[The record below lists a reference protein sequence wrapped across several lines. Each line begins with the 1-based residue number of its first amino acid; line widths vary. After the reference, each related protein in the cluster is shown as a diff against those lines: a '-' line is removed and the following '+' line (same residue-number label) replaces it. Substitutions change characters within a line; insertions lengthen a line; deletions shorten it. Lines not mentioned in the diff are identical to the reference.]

1 MQYMHTC
8 WIAWSLLSWH
18 YKSSCHIAV
27 IAICDRQEHLQH
39 LDHTFPERKLMAGSI
54 SKMFKIWICGQVFIH
69 KKHLSTFVC
78 ISKYIHQSAFGWLPL
93 LPAHPQE

>member
-1 MQYMHTC
+1 
-8 WIAWSLLSWH
+8 L
-18 YKSSCHIAV
+18 
-27 IAICDRQEHLQH
+27 
-39 LDHTFPERKLMAGSI
+39 
-54 SKMFKIWICGQVFIH
+54 KMFKIWICGQVFIH